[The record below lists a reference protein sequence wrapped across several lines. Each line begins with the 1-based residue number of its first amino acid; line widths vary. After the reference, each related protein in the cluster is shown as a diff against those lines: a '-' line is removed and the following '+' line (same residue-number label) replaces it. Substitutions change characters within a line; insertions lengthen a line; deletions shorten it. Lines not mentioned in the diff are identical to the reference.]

1 MWLPSDE
8 EPKHVL
14 HANLDESKIPV
25 NGYVRI
31 LSRIDESIIF
41 IKHRMIVGAWN
52 LSTDSLKEVYENKAM
67 ELVDINSESTIE
79 IYEMG
84 NKLFDTIIELNEE
97 VKLSSALEI
106 DFILNK
112 VQDEDVSREN
122 LLSKYRIKEPSE
134 NDVENLLNDYKSK
147 IGGG

>member
-1 MWLPSDE
+1 
-8 EPKHVL
+8 
-14 HANLDESKIPV
+14 
-25 NGYVRI
+25 
-31 LSRIDESIIF
+31 
-41 IKHRMIVGAWN
+41 
-52 LSTDSLKEVYENKAM
+52 M

-97 VKLSSALEI
+97 AKLSSALEI

-134 NDVENLLNDYKSK
+134 NDVENLLKDYKSK

>member
-8 EPKHVL
+8 EPKHVF
-14 HANLDESKIPV
+14 HANLDKSKIPV

-31 LSRIDESIIF
+31 LSRMDESIIF
-41 IKHRMIVGAWN
+41 IKQEMIVGAWN
-52 LSTDSLKEVYENKAM
+52 LSTNSLKEAYENKAM
-67 ELVDINSESTIE
+67 ELMDINSESTIE

-84 NKLFDTIIELNEE
+84 CKLFETIIELNEE
-97 VKLSSALEI
+97 VKLSSAVEI

-112 VQDEDVSREN
+112 VQDADVSREN

>member
-67 ELVDINSESTIE
+67 GLVDINSESTIE